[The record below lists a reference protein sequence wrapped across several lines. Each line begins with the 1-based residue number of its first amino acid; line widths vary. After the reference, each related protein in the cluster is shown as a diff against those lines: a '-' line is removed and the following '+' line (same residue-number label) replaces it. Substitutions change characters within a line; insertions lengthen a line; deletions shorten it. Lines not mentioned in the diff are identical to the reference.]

1 MDRADLDK
9 LLSKY
14 IVVWL
19 WSILFGASTGL
30 TYSLIEYRPEK
41 WGQLALFLLVLSF
54 LGTASALCSL
64 ILLIK
69 YLLRYLIPVLL
80 GGQADGPEY
89 NSITLLSLRRAC
101 LFLIFAAVA
110 RALMA
115 LSEIVFSYL
124 LRF

>member
-41 WGQLALFLLVLSF
+41 WGQLALFLLVLSV

-64 ILLIK
+64 IVLIK

-80 GGQADGPEY
+80 NGQADGGEY
-89 NSITLLSLRRAC
+89 TSTTLISLRRAC
-101 LFLIFAAVA
+101 SFLIFAAIA